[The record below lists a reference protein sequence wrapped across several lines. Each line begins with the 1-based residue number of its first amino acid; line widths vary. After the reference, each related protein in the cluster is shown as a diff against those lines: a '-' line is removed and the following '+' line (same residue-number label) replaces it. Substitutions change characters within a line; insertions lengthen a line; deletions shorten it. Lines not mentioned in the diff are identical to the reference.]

1 MKLDMPDDL
10 FTDEELTNTPNR
22 YQGFVEEWEGNR
34 EVRFTTFPNPGY
46 DQLVIL
52 KDIDFSSLCSHHV
65 LPFHGKAHIGYLP
78 GERIC
83 GISKLARVVDAF
95 ASRPQIQERM
105 TAEIADYLMAEMNPK
120 GCIVV
125 VEAAHDCMRI
135 RGVKKPNSTMVTSA
149 VRGLFLE
156 NPDLK
161 QEFIRLL

>member
-1 MKLDMPDDL
+1 MLLELSDSL
-10 FTDEELTNTPNR
+10 FTDEEIKNTPGR
-22 YQGFVEEWEGNR
+22 YARFLAEWESNR
-34 EVRFTTFPNPGY
+34 EVRFTTFDNPGY

-78 GERIC
+78 GDRIC

-95 ASRPQIQERM
+95 ASRPQIQEQM
-105 TAEIADYLMAEMNPK
+105 TSEIADFLMAELDPK

-135 RGVKKPNSTMVTSA
+135 RGVKKPNSVMVTSA
-149 VRGLFLE
+149 VRGVFLDDR
-156 NPDLK
+156 DLK
-161 QEFIRLL
+161 QEFMRLL